1 MIDRQLALLEAD
13 PPGGLRWLVPALVAA
28 AAASGAL
35 LFASVG
41 EPLFAGLF
49 LAGVVA
55 MLVAAF
61 VLEKRSGQSDSVAPA
76 VAVPD
81 FALASAALNLTRDPA
96 ALSDAS
102 GRLLGTNAAYR
113 SRFGEA
119 RPNALAGSAKAK
131 ESLQSLAAQAWRD
144 GRAVGEVPLKSG
156 RVPVSVERV
165 GAASDVLLWRI
176 ARGQPDMLATLVKRV
191 SGVEGELFSLS
202 GVLAAAVDD

>member
-1 MIDRQLALLEAD
+1 MIDSQLALIEAE

-61 VLEKRSGQSDSVAPA
+61 VLEKRDGRSEIGTPPVT
-76 VAVPD
+76 VPD
-81 FALASAALNLTRDPA
+81 FGLASAALNLARDPS
-96 ALSDAS
+96 ALTDDG

-113 SRFGEA
+113 A
-119 RPNALAGSAKAK
+119 RYGDVEPKALPGSAKAK
-131 ESLQSLAAQAWRD
+131 EALQSLAA
-144 GRAVGEVPLKSG
+144 K
-156 RVPVSVERV
+156 
-165 GAASDVLLWRI
+165 
-176 ARGQPDMLATLVKRV
+176 
-191 SGVEGELFSLS
+191 
-202 GVLAAAVDD
+202 